1 MDQGER
7 DYLAAMLT
15 SKDYRRDNWEHVTW
29 QIISGI
35 YAKGYVE
42 SSALPPE
49 DFLKW
54 MLERHGLHST
64 ESIRIVNVEGTKGKM
79 VWRITIRQANEQKL
93 KT

>member
-1 MDQGER
+1 MDQGGR
-7 DYLAAMLT
+7 GYLAAMLT
-15 SKDYRRDNWEHVTW
+15 SKDYRRENWEHVTW

-49 DFLKW
+49 DYLEW
-54 MLERHGLHST
+54 MMKRHGLRSPD
-64 ESIRIVNVEGTKGKM
+64 SIGIVNKEGRKGRM

-93 KT
+93 EQ

>member
-1 MDQGER
+1 MDEGKW

-49 DFLKW
+49 DFLEGMMK
-54 MLERHGLHST
+54 RHGLHST

-93 KT
+93 

>member
-1 MDQGER
+1 VDEGKW

-42 SSALPPE
+42 SCALPPE
-49 DFLKW
+49 DFLEW
-54 MLERHGLHST
+54 MMKRHGLHST

-93 KT
+93 ET